1 MTFAN
6 AVVNQSTRTENGMK
20 ARASSSNACVD
31 LFYNIGAS
39 RGKNIVPQFA
49 AAYAEN
55 KVLAARIALWS
66 RDVRGGAGE
75 RQIFRD
81 LINYLE
87 RIDPKLAKALISK
100 APMLGRW
107 DDVLCAKTDE
117 VKQHAF
123 AMVKVALAKADGLCA
138 KWMPRKGAMAVELRK
153 YLGMSPK
160 GYRKTLVSATNVV
173 ETQMCEKNWDG
184 INFSHVPSM
193 AAARYRAAFMRNTPK
208 YQEYVESLVRGDV
221 GVKANAAAIYPHEV
235 IKAVNFSTYG
245 GVQNNLSVTE
255 RNFIVS
261 QWNALP
267 NYINDFNVLP
277 MIDVSGSMCCP
288 AGGSKSVTCMQVA
301 IALGL
306 YCADK
311 NTGVFRDTFLT
322 FSESPVLQ
330 HVYGDIVAKIDQT
343 SNSHWGMS
351 TNLHKAVDKILSV
364 AIDGKVSNEDMPK
377 MLLVLSDMQFDRCT
391 SFDDTAMQMFERK
404 YLAAGYSMPKIVFWN
419 LNAYNNVPV
428 KSTESGVALVSG
440 FSPAIM
446 TALLS
451 GNLEEFSPESIMLKT
466 VMSERYDFLT

>member
-1 MTFAN
+1 
-6 AVVNQSTRTENGMK
+6 
-20 ARASSSNACVD
+20 
-31 LFYNIGAS
+31 
-39 RGKNIVPQFA
+39 
-49 AAYAEN
+49 
-55 KVLAARIALWS
+55 
-66 RDVRGGAGE
+66 
-75 RQIFRD
+75 
-81 LINYLE
+81 
-87 RIDPKLAKALISK
+87 
-100 APMLGRW
+100 
-107 DDVLCAKTDE
+107 
-117 VKQHAF
+117 
-123 AMVKVALAKADGLCA
+123 
-138 KWMPRKGAMAVELRK
+138 
-153 YLGMSPK
+153 
-160 GYRKTLVSATNVV
+160 
-173 ETQMCEKNWDG
+173 
-184 INFSHVPSM
+184 
-193 AAARYRAAFMRNTPK
+193 
-208 YQEYVESLVRGDV
+208 VESLVRGDV